1 MTEELIIDGQH
12 VDLSPQTPITLEF
25 SNNILGT
32 LGTVKTS
39 HSYTFNLPH
48 TEHNAKVLDF
58 HDAVAY
64 DSSTRGKYLSA
75 RYYVDGLDLIGDAT
89 AYVEKTDDKGY
100 QVVLIWGGL
109 EALQNLIDSDET
121 LNDLPDLPLMR
132 FSQPQL
138 GQERGGALYADYR
151 CEDNIPIDRTLTGLF
166 VSIHPSMRISNLLT
180 RVFNKFD
187 VHCVAPLAEAENVVL
202 LAAPDCKPNEQ
213 MGFDSG
219 VWTNALY
226 VSATAGPAPDYAPGL
241 FAKASILGSDIDYG
255 WDHNMWNSSNE
266 GCFVATTDTM
276 RIRVNMAIKND
287 QWSRYDYTGAYL
299 CVADVMGP
307 GYSWGAINTKRLIP
321 LALDRSR
328 GVWYVQDDFEM
339 GIQEGHAVHF
349 AFMGMPST
357 DPAQKTDSVF
367 PYDDS
372 YPALSAYCVRD
383 VIDITHDDRFPLQGN
398 LPDIDCWAFVKT
410 CMALFGW
417 ALYIR
422 GAEIEL
428 KPIREILKDF
438 KNAIDWTDKSISI
451 KSISMPLGSEWA
463 QLNEM
468 TYKRDDAYMIK
479 HSYTASLRVDDASL
493 KKNRNYI
500 EFPFAGSSFNFAP
513 HYTAKKTDEFDEKGW
528 PIYEV
533 TSQAIEPRVFTY
545 DPDSRTLSFTKDL
558 WGEGLISKKYNE
570 FQRMIEN
577 PVGLEIKL
585 KLSALDIKTLDLSR
599 LVYLSQTGRYY
610 LVLSLRA
617 SADGESTA
625 ELIQIA

>member
-89 AYVEKTDDKGY
+89 AYVEKTEDKGY

-121 LNDLPDLPLMR
+121 LNDLPDLPLMP
-132 FSQPQL
+132 FSHSSL
-138 GQERGGALYADYR
+138 GQEKGGAVYADYV
-151 CEDNIPIDRTLTGLF
+151 CQDVVPENRTLRGQF
-166 VSIHPSMRISNLLT
+166 IHIHPSMRVSNLLI
-180 RVFNKFD
+180 RIFNKFD

-202 LAAPDCKPNEQ
+202 LAAPGCKPNEQ

-219 VWTNALY
+219 VWTNALEVSVFNDSAPNY
-226 VSATAGPAPDYAPGL
+226 VQGL
-241 FAKASILGSDIDYG
+241 FAKASILDPDYG
-255 WDHNMWNSSNE
+255 WDYHMWNSSND

-276 RIRVNMAIKND
+276 RIRVNMAIEKS
-287 QWSRYDYTGAYL
+287 QWSVYDYTGAYL
-299 CVADVMGP
+299 CIADVLGP
-307 GYSWGAINTKRLIP
+307 NYSWGPKDIKRLIP
-321 LALDRSR
+321 LTLDTAR
-328 GVWYVQDDFEM
+328 GVWFVQDDFEM
-339 GIQEGHAVHF
+339 GIQEDHCVRF
-349 AFMGMPST
+349 SFMGM
-357 DPAQKTDSVF
+357 QKNRTVPTLNGDNVF

-417 ALYIR
+417 APYIR

-438 KNAIDWTDKSISI
+438 KNAIDWTDKNIGI

-468 TYKRDDAYMIK
+468 TYKRDDTDMIK
-479 HSYTASLRVDDASL
+479 RSYTASLRVDDASL

-513 HYTAKKTDEFDEKGW
+513 HYTAEKTDEFDESGF

-558 WGEGLISKKYNE
+558 WGERLISKKYNE